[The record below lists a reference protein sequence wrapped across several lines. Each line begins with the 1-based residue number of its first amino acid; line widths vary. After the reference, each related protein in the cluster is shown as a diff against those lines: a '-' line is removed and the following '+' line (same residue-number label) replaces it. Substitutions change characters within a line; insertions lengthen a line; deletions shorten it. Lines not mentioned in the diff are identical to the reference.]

1 MMVGNIK
8 FQYASLWVQIW
19 DALLDM
25 IPPQVAKEVGN
36 RIGLVEEVVE
46 RKQRQDDLS
55 FFMRVRVAMPIVK
68 PIRKGEFIAG
78 SDGLRTWVK
87 FKYER
92 LSMFCHY
99 CGVLGHDVKHCASHF
114 AVVNNGGEIT
124 YPYGDF
130 LRAMGGRPRPLPS
143 KNAGSRTD
151 RDQISGDLKNDRFSP
166 VGNLHGETVV
176 EGMRNGNLSTM
187 EEGESDNHGFQP
199 QFRQLDNAD
208 SACARDVAE
217 ENLRN
222 MPTGQLLPDSN
233 SVQRRNIVLGTAG
246 LHTVANEGL
255 TDKSGGVDFGQEI
268 GAMDQ
273 GLDHRMDKAGPS
285 SLKPK
290 STWTKFNRMD
300 FGLGG
305 LSKALQL

>member
-114 AVVNNGGEIT
+114 AVVNKRWGN
-124 YPYGDF
+124 Y
-130 LRAMGGRPRPLPS
+130 
-143 KNAGSRTD
+143 
-151 RDQISGDLKNDRFSP
+151 IS
-166 VGNLHGETVV
+166 VW
-176 EGMRNGNLSTM
+176 
-187 EEGESDNHGFQP
+187 GF
-199 QFRQLDNAD
+199 
-208 SACARDVAE
+208 SACYGWSATPFAI
-217 ENLRN
+217 LK
-222 MPTGQLLPDSN
+222 
-233 SVQRRNIVLGTAG
+233 RRFK
-246 LHTVANEGL
+246 
-255 TDKSGGVDFGQEI
+255 D
-268 GAMDQ
+268 
-273 GLDHRMDKAGPS
+273 
-285 SLKPK
+285 
-290 STWTKFNRMD
+290 
-300 FGLGG
+300 
-305 LSKALQL
+305 